1 MTQAPHAVCLWS
13 SGKDSAFAL
22 WRSQPHYDV
31 RALVTTVTEAF
42 QRVSM
47 HGVRVELLRQQADS
61 LELPLREV
69 AIPYPCPNDEYE
81 RRMIEALESC
91 RAQGSRHVLCGD
103 LHLADVRRYREDR
116 LFRPGEGVFPLWLQD
131 TRKLAREMIASGFRA
146 VLCCVDT
153 SVLPAEFAGRRFD
166 EALLAD
172 LPATVDPCG
181 ENGEFHTFVYDG
193 PNFRSPIPWTLG
205 ERVLRE
211 QRFAYVDLVP
221 NTDA

>member
-1 MTQAPHAVCLWS
+1 MHDPNQGLIEA
-13 SGKDSAFAL
+13 AL
-22 WRSQPHYDV
+22 RLP
-31 RALVTTVTEAF
+31 E
-42 QRVSM
+42 
-47 HGVRVELLRQQADS
+47 
-61 LELPLREV
+61 PLRADLAAVLLDSIGPE
-69 AIPYPCPNDEYE
+69 IEGETDFEISTE
-81 RRMIEALESC
+81 ELRR
-91 RAQGSRHVLCGD
+91 R
-103 LHLADVRRYREDR
+103 LAE
-116 LFRPGEGVFPLWLQD
+116 
-131 TRKLAREMIASGFRA
+131 AREMIASGFRA